1 MRLYRICRDVLEAH
15 VSRAHRITAQKP
27 NQTGESTGKRKGDTH
42 MATKVSKG
50 KTARSLALAHDGITS
65 GVDFARVMS
74 ALMSDVLEGAITPEI
89 ANATV
94 NAGGKL
100 LKVVEM
106 QYKYAPPKFGEQP
119 MLVLA
124 PPIDA
129 IE

>member
-1 MRLYRICRDVLEAH
+1 
-15 VSRAHRITAQKP
+15 
-27 NQTGESTGKRKGDTH
+27 

-74 ALMSDVLEGAITPEI
+74 ALMSDVLEGAVTPEI

-106 QYKYAPPKFGEQP
+106 QYKYAPPKLGEQP
-119 MLVLA
+119 QLLLA
-124 PPIDA
+124 PPI
-129 IE
+129 E

>member
-1 MRLYRICRDVLEAH
+1 
-15 VSRAHRITAQKP
+15 
-27 NQTGESTGKRKGDTH
+27 

-119 MLVLA
+119 MLILA

>member
-1 MRLYRICRDVLEAH
+1 MWLCEVCRDALAERLA
-15 VSRAHRITAQKP
+15 RAHRTTAQKP
-27 NQTGESTGKRKGDTH
+27 NQTGESTGKRKGNTH
-42 MATKVSKG
+42 MVAKVSKG
-50 KTARSLALAHDGITS
+50 KTARSLALAHGGITS

-74 ALMSDVLEGAITPEI
+74 ALMSDVLEGAVTPEI

-119 MLVLA
+119 VLVLA
-124 PPIDA
+124 PPLDDT
-129 IE
+129 E